1 MLKQILKKKKYH
13 KIKYNTIYLGEKK
26 EKIETEL
33 SCKNRKCYIFW
44 YFTKMS
50 YWLIKFCLNG

>member
-33 SCKNRKCYIFW
+33 SCKNRKCYIF
-44 YFTKMS
+44 
-50 YWLIKFCLNG
+50 